1 MSELHE
7 MSELESADSVDPPTP
22 VRRRRASMSRSRGMG
37 VVGFG
42 VGAAGA
48 AAFGSS
54 PWIAGVVGFI
64 VFAELP
70 DVVYRVRAKRG
81 DTSPLL
87 PEWDASE
94 AYLVTL
100 RRWRR
105 ARRGSPDE

>member
-7 MSELESADSVDPPTP
+7 MSELASAESVDPPP
-22 VRRRRASMSRSRGMG
+22 PERRRRASMSRSRGMG
-37 VVGFG
+37 VVGFA

-48 AAFGSS
+48 AVLGSS

-70 DVVYRVRAKRG
+70 DVVYRVRARRG

-87 PEWDASE
+87 PDWDPSE

-105 ARRGSPDE
+105 ARPGSPDD